1 MVRLVVVK
9 IIADIIT
16 DHLHCKGTKSKYFHE
31 KYQLYI
37 VLICESWRNIQM
49 KLET

>member
-1 MVRLVVVK
+1 MVGLVVVK

-16 DHLHCKGTKSKYFHE
+16 DRLYCKGTKSKYFHE
-31 KYQLYI
+31 KYQRYI
-37 VLICESWRNIQM
+37 ILICESWRNMQM